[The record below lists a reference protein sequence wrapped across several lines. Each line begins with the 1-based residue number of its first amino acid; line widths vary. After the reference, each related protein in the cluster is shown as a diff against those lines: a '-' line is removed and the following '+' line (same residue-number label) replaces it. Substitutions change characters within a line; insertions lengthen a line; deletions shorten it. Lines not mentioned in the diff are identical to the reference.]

1 MSKIDTD
8 DESADSEKLNAR
20 QKAFC
25 AWYVVYLNATKAAK
39 KAGYSQAS
47 AKVIGAQLMA
57 HQKVRARIDKML
69 AARAKRIEITQDEVL
84 RRIYD
89 IAMAN
94 LNDVVEWDHLQDV
107 DDGTDAG
114 TTRAIL
120 RIHVKDSTTLSKRAH
135 AGIAEISETIEMN
148 GSRTH
153 KVKMRDPSAMVRL
166 LANHVGIG
174 TKKIEVTGKD
184 GKPIRTKVT
193 AGKDLIDMIRH
204 EVLGVPR
211 GGPSKPNAKHRADP
225 EATEDDAGDSE

>member
-1 MSKIDTD
+1 MSEVDV
-8 DESADSEKLNAR
+8 DEPTANGKLTPR

-39 KAGYSQAS
+39 KAGYSHA
-47 AKVIGAQLMA
+47 AAQVTGSKLMA
-57 HQKVRARIDKML
+57 NPKVKARIDKLL
-69 AARAKRIEITQDEVL
+69 AARAKRVEITQDEVL
-84 RRIYD
+84 QRIRD

-114 TTRAIL
+114 TTRAVL
-120 RIHVKDSTTLSKRAH
+120 RIHIKDSTTLIQRAH
-135 AGIAEISETIEMN
+135 AGISEISETIEMN
-148 GSRTH
+148 GNRTH
-153 KVKMRDPSAMVRL
+153 KVKMRDPSAMVKL

-184 GKPIRTKVT
+184 GKPIRAKVT
-193 AGKDLIDMIRH
+193 AGKELIDMIRH

-211 GGPSKPNAKHRADP
+211 GPSKPGAKHRVKP